1 MRTTFLL
8 IFLTFSIL
16 GKSQIAKE
24 INVETAGSLSTLL
37 TESEKSTVT
46 DLTVTG
52 TINALDIKCM
62 RDQITYLT
70 NIDLSDANIAAFDG
84 IALSSVSYSY
94 PANEMPRSSFYNG
107 TAGKAKITLVSILLP
122 SSLTS
127 IGEYAFYLCENIK
140 SINIGNLITNIGS
153 RSFMGCYGLTA
164 VTMGPSVITIQRE
177 AFQYCYALKNITF
190 SENITYIGE
199 DAFTHCAIDKVV
211 FPNSMTTID
220 DAFRQCDY
228 LKEVTIPTSI
238 TNISNWAFEYCY
250 GLNTIFSLN
259 TTPPVCEA
267 YSFYLVPNVTSV
279 YVPAS
284 SVNAY
289 KSAPVW
295 GDNFYSVIKPIPSIT
310 AFSIPT
316 QIGSASINEADK
328 TILVTLPY
336 TTTLNNLIA
345 TYTLS
350 AGATAK
356 IGTTVQTSGTTAN
369 DFSSP
374 VVYAITSEDGL
385 VTENW
390 TVNVTIANTLA
401 NITSF
406 TIPNQTG
413 STVINEED
421 STISVTLPYSISV
434 DNLIASFT
442 LSAGAIAR
450 VDTTIQT
457 SGTTAN
463 DFTSPVV
470 YAIIS
475 EDGLTIKNWTVNVTI
490 AKNTLANIISFSIP
504 NQTGDTVINEE
515 DRTISVTLPYGTSA
529 NNLVAIYTLSAGATA
544 KVGTTIQTSGITAN
558 DFTSPVVYTITSED
572 GLTSNNWTVNVSQ
585 ITGVNSILNSI
596 ETKVFPNPSEGIFK
610 LRLKSSEYVNIKFEI
625 INSLGTIIL
634 NRKVN
639 FSGEKDELIDLSHAS
654 KGIYF
659 LRICTDNNQE
669 QLKLLLK

>member
-1 MRTTFLL
+1 M
-8 IFLTFSIL
+8 
-16 GKSQIAKE
+16 
-24 INVETAGSLSTLL
+24 
-37 TESEKSTVT
+37 
-46 DLTVTG
+46 
-52 TINALDIKCM
+52 
-62 RDQITYLT
+62 
-70 NIDLSDANIAAFDG
+70 
-84 IALSSVSYSY
+84 
-94 PANEMPRSSFYNG
+94 
-107 TAGKAKITLVSILLP
+107 
-122 SSLTS
+122 
-127 IGEYAFYLCENIK
+127 
-140 SINIGNLITNIGS
+140 
-153 RSFMGCYGLTA
+153 
-164 VTMGPSVITIQRE
+164 
-177 AFQYCYALKNITF
+177 
-190 SENITYIGE
+190 
-199 DAFTHCAIDKVV
+199 
-211 FPNSMTTID
+211 
-220 DAFRQCDY
+220 
-228 LKEVTIPTSI
+228 
-238 TNISNWAFEYCY
+238 
-250 GLNTIFSLN
+250 
-259 TTPPVCEA
+259 
-267 YSFYLVPNVTSV
+267 VPNVTSV

-421 STISVTLPYSISV
+421 STISVTLPYSTSV

>member
-1 MRTTFLL
+1 M
-8 IFLTFSIL
+8 
-16 GKSQIAKE
+16 
-24 INVETAGSLSTLL
+24 
-37 TESEKSTVT
+37 
-46 DLTVTG
+46 
-52 TINALDIKCM
+52 
-62 RDQITYLT
+62 
-70 NIDLSDANIAAFDG
+70 
-84 IALSSVSYSY
+84 
-94 PANEMPRSSFYNG
+94 
-107 TAGKAKITLVSILLP
+107 
-122 SSLTS
+122 
-127 IGEYAFYLCENIK
+127 
-140 SINIGNLITNIGS
+140 
-153 RSFMGCYGLTA
+153 
-164 VTMGPSVITIQRE
+164 
-177 AFQYCYALKNITF
+177 
-190 SENITYIGE
+190 
-199 DAFTHCAIDKVV
+199 
-211 FPNSMTTID
+211 
-220 DAFRQCDY
+220 
-228 LKEVTIPTSI
+228 
-238 TNISNWAFEYCY
+238 
-250 GLNTIFSLN
+250 
-259 TTPPVCEA
+259 
-267 YSFYLVPNVTSV
+267 
-279 YVPAS
+279 
-284 SVNAY
+284 
-289 KSAPVW
+289 W

-421 STISVTLPYSISV
+421 STISVTLPYSTSV